1 MKNPTL
7 PSIEAQVA
15 ESIREDLGEGD
26 ISAALIDPSRQACAQ
41 IKSREHAMVCGIPW
55 AESVYRQIAPEVHLD
70 WMVQEG
76 ERVAPGQIWVK
87 ISGSARALLSG
98 ERCAL
103 NWLQTL
109 SGTATQVDKFLA
121 ALKGFHT
128 QLLDTRK
135 TIPGLRAAQKYAVR
149 TAGGR
154 NHRMGLFDA
163 YLLKENHL
171 ASCGSI
177 TEAVYWARERH
188 PGKIV
193 EVEVENLAQLEEA
206 LAAQV
211 EIIMLDNFQLTEI
224 VQAVQLNRGRSKLEV
239 SGNITLENIC
249 QVAETGVDYIS
260 VGSLTKHIQAID
272 LSMRFLSNS
281 R

>member
-1 MKNPTL
+1 
-7 PSIEAQVA
+7 
-15 ESIREDLGEGD
+15 
-26 ISAALIDPSRQACAQ
+26 
-41 IKSREHAMVCGIPW
+41 MVCGIPW
-55 AESVYRQIAPEVHLD
+55 ADSVYRQIAPLVHLD

-87 ISGSARALLSG
+87 ISGPARALLSG

-109 SGTATQVDKFLA
+109 SGTATRVDQFLA

-154 NHRMGLFDA
+154 NHRMGLYDA
-163 YLLKENHL
+163 YLIKENHL
-171 ASCGSI
+171 VSCGSI
-177 TEAVYWARERH
+177 TKAVYWARERH

-193 EVEVENLAQLEEA
+193 EVEVENLVQLEEA

-249 QVAETGVDYIS
+249 EVAETGVDYIS

-272 LSMRFLSNS
+272 LSMRFLASELPHAPS
-281 R
+281 IF